1 MFTASDHPFASII
14 GVEFSKQLHDV
25 ALANIASYKSARQKC
40 FNIQSICM
48 DAIDFSVPKGKCVLF
63 FFSPFKGHV
72 LERVID
78 HLKESYIENPRHM
91 LILFATDPSTHP
103 IPMHIFEGLSVF
115 PVVEEGLF
123 PFDLARGKIDSG
135 SSANR
140 VGNRLGSDG

>member
-1 MFTASDHPFASII
+1 
-14 GVEFSKQLHDV
+14 
-25 ALANIASYKSARQKC
+25 
-40 FNIQSICM
+40 M

-103 IPMHIFEGLSVF
+103 IPMHIFDESGVF

-123 PFDLARGKIDSG
+123 PFDPARRYPLSYVIFEAK
-135 SSANR
+135 
-140 VGNRLGSDG
+140 